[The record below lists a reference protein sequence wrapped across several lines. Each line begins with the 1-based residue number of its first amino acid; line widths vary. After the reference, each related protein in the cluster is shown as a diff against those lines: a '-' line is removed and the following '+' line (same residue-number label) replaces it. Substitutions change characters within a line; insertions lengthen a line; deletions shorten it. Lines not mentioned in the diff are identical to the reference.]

1 VEVRNDLP
9 FLREAAAANLMEIR
23 LGELA
28 QKQGGNVG
36 VRQFGRRMVADHT
49 RLEQELS
56 TLVSGSGNTLN
67 ATLTPEHYRKINNL
81 QNLSGDEFDRAYM
94 SMMVQDHQTDV
105 SQFETQSRN
114 ADSPRVRELASR
126 SLPVLRQHLSYSQ
139 QVGRQV
145 NADGNVATGNANIQ
159 ADLPL
164 IRELANGNLMEVSLG
179 RMAQTKASNRA
190 VRDFGERMVNDH
202 SNMQQQLTSMAS
214 SNGASVRPALSTQQ
228 QLDMNHLQR
237 LSGADFD
244 RAYMEM
250 MIRDHQDEV
259 DRVES
264 ESQDNHSNP
273 VQTLLNNS
281 LPTLRQHLRL
291 AQQVGRQVN
300 ADVATTEPS
309 DDGQRNENVRADRK
323 FIHEVAADNMLEV
336 QLGELA
342 ERKSQNASVRRLAER
357 IIADHNRLQD
367 TWVGMSSRNGHEFRP
382 GMGRNH
388 RAKLNQLQNLSGRAF
403 DRAYISM
410 VVQNRKDYI
419 DYFEREGRAAQSS
432 QVRNLVNRGIP
443 VLRRHFNQA
452 KQIGGPLGADTSA
465 TLRSEREGGRGRG
478 RGYNN

>member
-1 VEVRNDLP
+1 
-9 FLREAAAANLMEIR
+9 
-23 LGELA
+23 
-28 QKQGGNVG
+28 
-36 VRQFGRRMVADHT
+36 
-49 RLEQELS
+49 
-56 TLVSGSGNTLN
+56 
-67 ATLTPEHYRKINNL
+67 
-81 QNLSGDEFDRAYM
+81 
-94 SMMVQDHQTDV
+94 
-105 SQFETQSRN
+105 
-114 ADSPRVRELASR
+114 
-126 SLPVLRQHLSYSQ
+126 
-139 QVGRQV
+139 
-145 NADGNVATGNANIQ
+145 
-159 ADLPL
+159 
-164 IRELANGNLMEVSLG
+164 
-179 RMAQTKASNRA
+179 
-190 VRDFGERMVNDH
+190 MVNDH

-237 LSGADFD
+237 LSGPDFD

-281 LPTLRQHLRL
+281 LPSLRQHLRL

-367 TWVGMSSRNGHEFRP
+367 TWVGMSSRNGHDFRP

-388 RAKLNQLQNLSGRAF
+388 RAKLNRLQDLSGRAF